1 MPPTQT
7 RINQTGADGHRRLS
21 PETRQKLSE
30 AGKARFAAL
39 PPDEQERIRQAAR
52 DRLARRGA
60 PPAPPGPPTDGGP
73 RSPLDDAP
81 RARGNGA
88 PAPGRPEGRTA
99 DHVGAPIFRVP
110 DFDPLPPAPALEG
123 PLPDDLGPPPITI
136 SQAQVEGLLR
146 FPFALAAIRR
156 GKHWELNDAEAAMVA
171 EPLTRKLNESAVAAR
186 ALALGGDWA
195 LIVGGL
201 AIVVSGRLA
210 EDAKRDDR
218 DDGRAGRTGAGAGR
232 VHPPTDGGDG
242 GLAPGPGAPRHGV
255 SLNGFAAFTT
265 GPLDD

>member
-1 MPPTQT
+1 MPSPT
-7 RINQTGADGHRRLS
+7 RITQTGADGRRRLS
-21 PETRQKLSE
+21 PETRQKLSDV
-30 AGKARFAAL
+30 GKARFAGL

-60 PPAPPGPPTDGGP
+60 PPAQPGPPVEGGP

-88 PAPGRPEGRTA
+88 AAPGRPEGRTA

-123 PLPDDLGPPPITI
+123 PVPDELGPAPITI
-136 SQAQVEGLLR
+136 SQAQVESLLR
-146 FPFALAAIRR
+146 FPFALVAIRR
-156 GKHWELNDAEAAMVA
+156 GDHWRLRDGEADMIA

-195 LIVGGL
+195 IIVGGL
-201 AIVVSGRLA
+201 AVVVSGRLA

-218 DDGRAGRTGAGAGR
+218 DDGSTGRAERGTGR
-232 VHPPTDGGDG
+232 VHPPADGGDG
-242 GLAPGPGAPRHGV
+242 GLAPGPGAARPGG